1 MTMATVIDAFPN
13 AKDPTSPLDIV
24 PVAGRIGAEIR
35 GVALSGDLDAAT
47 VQAIE
52 AAVVRHKVVFFRGQ
66 THLDN
71 DEHEAFTALFGDPVA
86 HPTVPVAEGSKYL
99 LELDTKEGFAASS
112 WHTDVTFV
120 DAYPKGSILRAL
132 TIPAAGGDTIWANG
146 ETAYEGL
153 PEPLRQLVNTLWAVH
168 SNLYDYATILANP
181 QVEGDENDK
190 RRAAYQNVFASTV
203 YETEHPVVRVHPV
216 SGQRSLLLGHFVK
229 NFVGLNQQ
237 DSARLFNLLQ
247 DHITKPENTVRW
259 RWQPGDVA
267 FWDNRS
273 TQHRAIADFGF
284 QRRTLR
290 RATIHG
296 EVPVGIDGR
305 TSRTLRKE
313 KAKDYE
319 PAE

>member
-1 MTMATVIDAFPN
+1 MATIVPTYPN
-13 AKDPTSPLDIV
+13 ARDASSPLDIV
-24 PVAGRIGAEIR
+24 PLTGRIGAEIR

-66 THLDN
+66 QHLD
-71 DEHEAFTALFGDPVA
+71 DAEHEAFTALLGDPVA

-99 LELDTKEGFAASS
+99 LELDSREGYAASS

-132 TIPAAGGDTIWANG
+132 TIPEAGGDTVWANG
-146 ETAYEGL
+146 ETAYDSL
-153 PEPLRQLVNTLWAVH
+153 PEPLRQLANTLWAVH
-168 SNLYDYATILANP
+168 SNDYDYAAVLGTGKDNEA
-181 QVEGDENDK
+181 QQA
-190 RRAAYQNVFASTV
+190 RADRHRNVFASTV

-229 NFVGLNQQ
+229 NFVGLNQA
-237 DSARLFNLLQ
+237 DSQRLFAIFQ
-247 DHITKPENTVRW
+247 DHITREENVVRW
-259 RWQPGDVA
+259 RWQAGDVA

-273 TQHRAIADFGF
+273 TQHRAVADFGL

-290 RATIHG
+290 RATIQG

-305 TSRTLRKE
+305 SSRTTRKE
-313 KAKDYE
+313 KARDYQ
-319 PAE
+319 PA

>member
-1 MTMATVIDAFPN
+1 MATIIPSYSN
-13 AKDPTSPLDIV
+13 AKDPASPLDIR
-24 PVAGRIGAEIR
+24 PVGGRIGAEIR
-35 GVALSGDLDAAT
+35 GITLSGDLDAAT

-66 THLDN
+66 DQLDN
-71 DEHEAFTALFGDPVA
+71 AEHEAFASLFGDPVA
-86 HPTVPVAEGSKYL
+86 HPTVPVAEGSRYL
-99 LELDTKEGFAASS
+99 LELDSREGYAASS

-120 DAYPKGSILRAL
+120 DAYPKGSILRAI
-132 TIPAAGGDTIWANG
+132 TIPEAGGDTVWANG
-146 ETAYEGL
+146 ETAYESL
-153 PEPLRQLVNTLWAVH
+153 PEPLRQLANTLWALH
-168 SNLYDYATILANP
+168 SNDYDYAALLSAASGEEQQRDYTKRHRAVFSSTI
-181 QVEGDENDK
+181 
-190 RRAAYQNVFASTV
+190 

-229 NFVGLNQQ
+229 NFVGLSQT
-237 DSARLFNLLQ
+237 DSQRIFNILQ
-247 DHITKPENTVRW
+247 DHITREENVVRW

-273 TQHRAIADFGF
+273 TQHRAVADFAL

-305 TSRTLRKE
+305 TSQTTRKE
-313 KAKDYE
+313 RN
-319 PAE
+319 PSAETV